1 MRYSYPLAA
10 ASAPADDASLRS
22 QAGQIALQC
31 LRVVMLLQQGV
42 LRPADPGVP
51 TQLAAVVAAGILG
64 AVVGDQLHGSVSDAL
79 VVRIILVLLLMGCVS
94 MVVDLKGGSLAA
106 NVLVACM
113 GTLTIGALLLLIGRH
128 LWLRCREKPEGGRGS
143 RAGGSVRR
151 VPAGA
156 RCCDR
161 VLFGSE
167 LRGAYRRRG
176 ERYLGAL

>member
-1 MRYSYPLAA
+1 MRYPLAA
-10 ASAPADDASLRS
+10 ASASADDASLRS

-94 MVVDLKGGSLAA
+94 MVVDLKDGSLAA
-106 NVLVACM
+106 NVLVGCM

-128 LWLRCREKPEGGRGS
+128 LWLHCREKPEGGRGS
-143 RAGGSVRR
+143 RASVRR